1 MNRIIITFIS
11 ILIMPLSASAHE
23 NKNEMTSID
32 LQGHRGARGVLPE
45 NTIPAFLHALKL
57 GVTTLEMDIAINADG
72 NAVLSHEPWMS
83 AKTCSHADG
92 TAVSEE
98 EEKTLRIY
106 AMSDAEV
113 AGFDCGSR
121 GHLGFPKQKPMA
133 SSKPLLTE
141 VFDAVAKY
149 ESENTQTPVLFN
161 IEIKSLPEGD
171 KIFHPEVAEFADILI
186 QTIRKHKLSAR
197 TSIQSFDSRALEAAH
212 ANDTSISTVWLIENR
227 DSFADNLAKL
237 SFTPS
242 VYSPYYLL
250 VNADLISAAHDLNI
264 KVIPWTV
271 NDADS
276 VKSQIELGVDGII
289 TDYPEMGLKVIA
301 ELNKELNKDLNK

>member
-1 MNRIIITFIS
+1 MFLMNRIIITFIS

-23 NKNEMTSID
+23 SENEMISID

-92 TAVSEE
+92 TAVNEA

-106 AMSDAEV
+106 AMTDAEV
-113 AGFDCGSR
+113 ASFDCGSR
-121 GHLGFPKQKPMA
+121 GHPGFPKQKAMA
-133 SSKPLLTE
+133 TSKPLLPE
-141 VFDAVAKY
+141 VFEAVAKY
-149 ESENTQTPVLFN
+149 ESENAQTPVLFN

-171 KIFHPEVAEFADILI
+171 KVFHPEVAEFADILI

-197 TSIQSFDSRALEAAH
+197 TSIQSFDARALEAAH
-212 ANDTSISTVWLIENR
+212 ANDASISTVWLIENR

-289 TDYPEMGLKVIA
+289 TDYPEIGLKVIA
-301 ELNKELNKDLNK
+301 ELNK

>member
-1 MNRIIITFIS
+1 MYRIIITFIS

-23 NKNEMTSID
+23 SKNEMTSID

-72 NAVLSHEPWMS
+72 NTVLSHEPWMS

-98 EEKTLRIY
+98 QEKTLRIY

-113 AGFDCGSR
+113 ASFDCGSR
-121 GHLGFPKQKPMA
+121 GHPGFPKQKPMA
-133 SSKPLLTE
+133 TSKPLLAE

-149 ESENTQTPVLFN
+149 ESENNHEPVLFN

-186 QTIRKHKLSAR
+186 QTIRAHKLTSR
-197 TSIQSFDSRALEAAH
+197 TSIQSFDARALEAAH
-212 ANDTSISTVWLIENR
+212 SIDENISTVWLIENE
-227 DSFADNLAKL
+227 DSFADNLSKL

-271 NDADS
+271 NDAES

-301 ELNKELNKDLNK
+301 ELDK

>member
-1 MNRIIITFIS
+1 MNRIVITFIS
-11 ILIMPLSASAHE
+11 ILIMLLSTSPHAS
-23 NKNEMTSID
+23 KNEMTSID

-45 NTIPAFLHALKL
+45 NTIPAFLHALEL

-83 AKTCSHADG
+83 AKTCSHTDG
-92 TAVSEE
+92 TLVSEE

-113 AGFDCGSR
+113 ASFDCGSR
-121 GHLGFPKQKPMA
+121 GHPGFPKQKPMA
-133 SSKPLLTE
+133 TSKPLLTE

-149 ESENTQTPVLFN
+149 ESENKQIPVLFN

-171 KIFHPEVAEFADILI
+171 KIFHPEVAEFAEILI
-186 QTIRKHKLSAR
+186 RTINNHKLMER
-197 TSIQSFDSRALEAAH
+197 TSIQSFDSRALEAVH
-212 ANDTSISTVWLIENR
+212 TIDANISTVWLIENR

-264 KVIPWTV
+264 KVVPWTV

-301 ELNKELNKDLNK
+301 QLNKELNKKLNK